1 MTRNLQTNGGLLNG
15 KPNPTSLFTSLDK
28 CTLDTDCPDKL
39 GCCMYVAGADIPA
52 KSASNLRRLGHA
64 NIGWQVLQHWLNE
77 NECRVFTNCAP

>member
-28 CTLDTDCPDKL
+28 CTLDTNCPDKL

-52 KSASNLRRLGHA
+52 NQR
-64 NIGWQVLQHWLNE
+64 
-77 NECRVFTNCAP
+77 